1 MSRNKKKKK
10 TRPAERAVWR
20 KDPANMLYV
29 SCSAC
34 GFRIETLRAVE
45 TGWSSSDHVR
55 VKYAFCPACGKP
67 MSVDQGP
74 EQQVP
79 AAAAAGTCMN
89 QGAGH
94 DPDGQDGPGM
104 GGE

>member
-1 MSRNKKKKK
+1 MRSSKKKKK
-10 TRPAERAVWR
+10 ARAVERAVWR
-20 KDPANMLYV
+20 KDPKDMLHV

-34 GFRIETLRAVE
+34 GFRVETLRAVE
-45 TGWSSSDHVR
+45 TGWSSSDHVG

-67 MSVDQGP
+67 MSVDGCL

-79 AAAAAGTCMN
+79 AAGAAGTCTN

-94 DPDGQDGPGM
+94 DPDMPAGPRA